1 MALKNNFDEIIREWF
16 FIHPNGFAEKPYNKI
31 DIAAL
36 QEAMKSLN
44 YSTNIIQ
51 EVIKSLN
58 ETDIVKNK
66 KTGNVYTVQNHN
78 PDTQDLIKKDA
89 SDDEIKKARQS
100 TEKETSTQKQT
111 KSKSLKQELIDKK
124 VKQHMDA
131 DLRITNLEVRA
142 EIEYE
147 DKVEQKKLEELS
159 ELRKSVKTLDGS
171 FKDRAITLVAIGH
184 LYGKR
189 NNSGFGKNMFGQID
203 RDQLELNKETLLAGY
218 DDAIPEKVEKFVRG
232 VRNQKVSEEF
242 VERSFNTLPKHLQA
256 ALSGKGKVG
265 DKEIGPA
272 GGHFLGYKKQDGSI
286 TSDANDPDINKDE
299 NGKLE
304 AVRGKVPNK
313 NRAKL
318 VWRMYLEQGGID
330 AYTGLPLDIEEMDL
344 EHVVGFKNSDKGEPT
359 TEDYANREHEANHVL
374 TSSKANQNK
383 SDMSMKE
390 FFEKQVDPLK
400 DKTPEEF
407 TQLEKGVE
415 KANEITP
422 RTEQTALRLMD
433 DIKYKLKG
441 GGTTTDANDPN
452 VDKTDLGTPKP
463 ASATLSANIT
473 PQSLQEEFSYDDE
486 QYESIKGGLLK
497 EIKDPSDSKKIKGLK
512 SKIGKRTINA
522 MGLPGGIQD
531 PSGRR
536 TNSISGSDNFYRG
549 FLLSMAGA
557 PSEEKQKYKQGWHEA
572 AKLAS
577 SQEVRAQGRSAQSI
591 AFVKHLREKGLVSD
605 EILNNPK
612 YGKLFKYKN
621 KAGEVV

>member
-16 FIHPNGFAEKPYNKI
+16 FVHPNGFAEQPYSKV
-31 DIAAL
+31 DMAAL
-36 QEAMKSLN
+36 HEAMKLLN
-44 YSTNIIQ
+44 YPNNTIQ
-51 EVIKSLN
+51 EVISSLT

-78 PDTQDLIKKDA
+78 PDTQSLVKKNA
-89 SDDEIKKARQS
+89 SEDEIQKARQS
-100 TEKETSTQKQT
+100 TKKVTGKEKQV
-111 KSKSLKQELIDKK
+111 KSKSLKQELVDKK
-124 VKQHMDA
+124 VKEHMDA

-142 EIEYE
+142 EIEY
-147 DKVEQKKLEELS
+147 DDNVEQKKLEELA
-159 ELRKSVKTLDGS
+159 ELRKSIKTLDGS
-171 FKDRAITLVAIGH
+171 FKDRAVTLVAIGH

-189 NNSGFGKNMFGQID
+189 NNSGFGKNMFGQLD

-232 VRNQKVSEEF
+232 VRKEKVSEEF

-286 TSDANDPDINKDE
+286 TSNASDPDIIKSE
-299 NGKLE
+299 NGKPE

-318 VWRMYLEQGGID
+318 VWRMYLEQGGVD

-390 FFEKQVDPLK
+390 FFAKQVDPLK

-433 DIKYKLKG
+433 DVKYKLKG
-441 GGTTTDANDPN
+441 GGTTTDPNDPN
-452 VDKTDLGTPKP
+452 VDKTDLGTPKA
-463 ASATLSANIT
+463 ASANLADNIT
-473 PQSLQEEFSYDDE
+473 PQSLEEEFTYDDN
-486 QYESIKGGLLK
+486 QYESVKGGLLK
-497 EIKDPSDSKKIKGLK
+497 EIKDPNDAKKIKGLK
-512 SKIGKRTINA
+512 SKIGKRTLNA
-522 MGLPGGIQD
+522 MGLPGGIPD

-549 FLLSMAGA
+549 FAISMANSS
-557 PSEEKQKYKQGWHEA
+557 PEERQKFKKGWHEA
-572 AKLAS
+572 SKLAS
-577 SQEVRAQGRSAQSI
+577 SKEVRAQGRSAQSI
-591 AFVKHLREKGLVSD
+591 TFVKHLRENGLISD
-605 EILNNPK
+605 EILNSPK
-612 YGKLFKYKN
+612 YGKLFRYKN
-621 KAGEVV
+621 EAGEVV

>member
-16 FIHPNGFAEKPYNKI
+16 FVHPNGFAEQPYSKV
-31 DIAAL
+31 DMAAL
-36 QEAMKSLN
+36 HEAMKLLN
-44 YSTNIIQ
+44 YPNNTIQ
-51 EVIKSLN
+51 EVISSLT

-78 PDTQDLIKKDA
+78 PDTQSLVKKNA
-89 SDDEIKKARQS
+89 SEDEIQKARQS
-100 TEKETSTQKQT
+100 TKKVTGKEKQV
-111 KSKSLKQELIDKK
+111 KSKSLKQELVDKK
-124 VKQHMDA
+124 VKEHMDA

-142 EIEYE
+142 EIEY
-147 DKVEQKKLEELS
+147 DDNVEQKKLEELA
-159 ELRKSVKTLDGS
+159 ELRKSIKTLDGS
-171 FKDRAITLVAIGH
+171 FKDRAVTLVAIGH

-189 NNSGFGKNMFGQID
+189 NNSGFGKNMFGQLD

-232 VRNQKVSEEF
+232 VRKEKVSEEF

-286 TSDANDPDINKDE
+286 TSNASDPDIIKGG
-299 NGKLE
+299 NGKPE

-318 VWRMYLEQGGID
+318 VWRMYLEQGGVD

-390 FFEKQVDPLK
+390 FFAKQVDPLK

-441 GGTTTDANDPN
+441 GGTTTDPNDPN
-452 VDKTDLGTPKP
+452 VDKTDLGTPKA
-463 ASATLSANIT
+463 ASANLANNIT
-473 PQSLQEEFSYDDE
+473 PQSLEEEFTYDDN
-486 QYESIKGGLLK
+486 QYESVKGGLLK
-497 EIKDPSDSKKIKGLK
+497 EIKDPNDAKKIKGLK
-512 SKIGKRTINA
+512 SKIGKRTLNA
-522 MGLPGGIQD
+522 MGLPGGIPD

-549 FLLSMAGA
+549 FAISMANSS
-557 PSEEKQKYKQGWHEA
+557 PEERQKFKKGWHEA
-572 AKLAS
+572 SKLAS
-577 SQEVRAQGRSAQSI
+577 SKEVRAQGRSAQSI
-591 AFVKHLREKGLVSD
+591 TFVKHLRENGLISD
-605 EILNNPK
+605 EILNSPK
-612 YGKLFKYKN
+612 YGKLFRYKN
-621 KAGEVV
+621 EAGEVV